1 MRVLPS
7 PQIPKPLTAF
17 LAGVIAQRN
26 THGTINRKF
35 QMYGAPGDP
44 PDGNK
49 EDKCLQWLDRAALD
63 PGCDASVLLGGLL
76 HDIMEPEMLSAYYS
90 VSDFD
95 TKLKESIETQLARH
109 GFAYVIGGQLTR
121 GGMTASPTKTLQ
133 DVLRQGDFP
142 GVDAESGERSTVSK
156 RILRPHLPRPARSS
170 KLCSRSSSTTTV
182 FRCRQGNRSARY
194 GPLSV
199 STSTSIP
206 VRRMTMTFARSSKGW
221 PRSLMASAPSER
233 TLDRRM
239 VAMGERRTASRLDTV
254 ALRFTPHTPSL
265 SSSSRHGSNG
275 RSRVRRWPD
284 EPGGMM

>member
-26 THGTINRKF
+26 THGGINRKF

-44 PDGNK
+44 PEGNK
-49 EDKCLQWLDRAALD
+49 EDKCLQWLDRAALE
-63 PGCDASVLLGGLL
+63 PGCDASVLVGGLL

-109 GFAYVIGGQLTR
+109 GFAYVTGGQLTR

-142 GVDAESGERSTVSK
+142 GVDAEFRRAIDSVETDPAAALTAACAILEALFKIIINDDGLQMPSKETV
-156 RILRPHLPRPARSS
+156 
-170 KLCSRSSSTTTV
+170 
-182 FRCRQGNRSARY
+182 
-194 GPLSV
+194 GPLWTIVRKHLDFDPGSKDDDDVRKILQGLASV
-199 STSTSIP
+199 VDGI
-206 VRRMTMTFARSSKGW
+206 G
-221 PRSLMASAPSER
+221 
-233 TLDRRM
+233 
-239 VAMGERRTASRLDTV
+239 
-254 ALRFTPHTPSL
+254 ALRTHSG
-265 SSSSRHGSNG
+265 SAHGRDGRKAYRIQARHGRLAVHAAHTLALFVIETWKQRKVASSPVA
-275 RSRVRRWPD
+275 R
-284 EPGGMM
+284 

>member
-142 GVDAESGERSTVSK
+142 GVDAEFRRAIDSVETDPAAALTAACA
-156 RILRPHLPRPARSS
+156 ILEALFKIIINDDGLQMP
-170 KLCSRSSSTTTV
+170 SRESV
-182 FRCRQGNRSARY
+182 
-194 GPLSV
+194 GPLWTVVRKHLDFDPGSKDDDDVRKILQGLASV
-199 STSTSIP
+199 VDGI
-206 VRRMTMTFARSSKGW
+206 G
-221 PRSLMASAPSER
+221 
-233 TLDRRM
+233 
-239 VAMGERRTASRLDTV
+239 
-254 ALRFTPHTPSL
+254 ALRTHSG
-265 SSSSRHGSNG
+265 SAHGRDGRKAYRIQARHGRLAVHAAHTLALFVIETWKQRKVASSPVA
-275 RSRVRRWPD
+275 R
-284 EPGGMM
+284 

>member
-63 PGCDASVLLGGLL
+63 PGCDASVLVGGLL

-109 GFAYVIGGQLTR
+109 GFAYVAGGQLIR

-142 GVDAESGERSTVSK
+142 GVDAEFRRAIDSVETDPAAALTAACAILEALFKIIINDDGLQMPSKETV
-156 RILRPHLPRPARSS
+156 
-170 KLCSRSSSTTTV
+170 
-182 FRCRQGNRSARY
+182 
-194 GPLSV
+194 GPLWTVVRKHLDFDPGSKNDDDVRKILQGLASV
-199 STSTSIP
+199 VDGIGALRTHSGSAHGRDGRKAYRIQ
-206 VRRMTMTFARSSKGW
+206 ARHG
-221 PRSLMASAPSER
+221 RLAVHAAH
-233 TLDRRM
+233 TLALFVIETWKQRM
-239 VAMGERRTASRLDTV
+239 VAKSPV
-254 ALRFTPHTPSL
+254 AR
-265 SSSSRHGSNG
+265 
-275 RSRVRRWPD
+275 
-284 EPGGMM
+284 